1 MTYAGDVSSVEAW
14 DALTKNADSVL
25 VDVRSSAEFAFV
37 GVPDLSGIGRDL
49 HQLPIREFPDM
60 SPEPD
65 FIDRLRSAVSNPD
78 TKIYFLCRTGGRSR
92 EAAEKATAAGYSNCY
107 NIAGGFEG
115 DVDGD
120 KHRGNVNGWKASKL
134 PWRQG

>member
-37 GVPDLSGIGRDL
+37 GVPDLSSIGRDL

-65 FIDRLRSAVSNPD
+65 FIDRLRSAVSNSD

-107 NIAGGFEG
+107 NVSDGFEG